1 MSYEETTRRLEN
13 PINKILMIDSPK
25 DWKEVH
31 DYIETFSGED
41 KAVATVI
48 AGMVWNLAHQQVENF
63 IEAQNK

>member
-13 PINKILMIDSPK
+13 PINKILMIDTPK

-48 AGMVWNLAHQQVENF
+48 AGKVWNLAHQQVENF
-63 IEAQNK
+63 IAAQNK